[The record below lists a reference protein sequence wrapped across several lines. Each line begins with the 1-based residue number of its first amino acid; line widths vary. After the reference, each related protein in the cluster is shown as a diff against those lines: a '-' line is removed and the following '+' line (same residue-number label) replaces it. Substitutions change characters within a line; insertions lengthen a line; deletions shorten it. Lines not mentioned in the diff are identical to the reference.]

1 MLVAEITGVER
12 LELVE
17 RPRPEATPGT
27 VVVEIARCGVSGAD
41 LEAWRTGRTSPPAI
55 FGHEWV
61 GRVVAVGEGVVDRFE
76 GERVLHGARPPC
88 GSCALC
94 RGGHAQHCSTVLEA
108 ALGLDPLAPDH
119 GGFASHIRVDARKVA
134 PVPEGLDDADAALA
148 GAASVAAHGV
158 ASGGQR
164 LGDVVA
170 VVGAGTVGLL
180 SAEFARLAG
189 ARRVVAVEPDRD
201 RRELACSLGADAA
214 FSPGGEAGR
223 YLRRLSSG
231 LGADV
236 VYECAGGPDTLALSV
251 ELVRRGGR
259 IVVSSLGT
267 EAIRLD
273 PVPWLLKEVTV
284 STHVGFSA
292 EELRRTLDLLAEDR
306 LRVGRLHRGEAVALR
321 DLPEL
326 IGDIAAGRGPAV
338 RTLVDPHP

>member
-1 MLVAEITGVER
+1 MLVGQITGVQR

-17 RPRPEATPGT
+17 RPLPEPTPGT
-27 VVVEIARCGVSGAD
+27 VVVEIARCGISGAD
-41 LEAWRTGRTSPPAI
+41 LEAWRTGRTSPAAI

-61 GRVVAVGEGVVDRFE
+61 GRVVALGEGVVDRFE
-76 GERVLHGARPPC
+76 GERVVHGALPPC
-88 GSCALC
+88 GGCALC
-94 RGGHAQHCSTVLEA
+94 RGGHGTHCSTALEA
-108 ALGLDPLAPDH
+108 ALGIDALAPEH
-119 GGFASHIRVDARKVA
+119 GGFASHIRIDARKLA
-134 PVPEGLDDADAALA
+134 AVPDGLDDADAALA

-158 ASGGQR
+158 TGGGQR

-189 ARRVVAVEPDRD
+189 ARRVVAVEPDPE

-214 FSPGGEAGR
+214 FGPGGDAAR
-223 YLRRLSSG
+223 YLRRLSMG

-236 VYECAGGPDTLALSV
+236 VYECAGSPDTLALSV

-273 PVPWLLKEVTV
+273 PVLWLLKEVTV
-284 STHVGFSA
+284 STHVGFAS

-306 LRVGRLHRGEAVALR
+306 LRVARLHGNRAVALA
-321 DLPEL
+321 DLPGLMAE
-326 IGDIAAGRGPAV
+326 IAAGRGPAV
-338 RTLVDPHP
+338 RTLVDPRA